1 MVKPYLLLT
10 DMQHIKKGFMLLE
23 SIISLIIL
31 SCMMLFTISSYKQLD
46 LSHLDF
52 INDYLNKKVDSYI
65 NKRRNDLDNYN
76 IYFNDKGNIN
86 IGQTIHI
93 NNHKIIIHLGN
104 GYLTYE

>member
-1 MVKPYLLLT
+1 MVKHYLLVM
-10 DMQHIKKGFMLLE
+10 DMQHTKKGYILLE

-31 SCMMLFTISSYKQLD
+31 SCMMLFTINNYKQID

-52 INDYLNKKVDSYI
+52 INYFLDKKVDSYI
-65 NKRRNDLDNYN
+65 NKRRNDVDNYN
-76 IYFNDKGNIN
+76 IYFNEKGNIN
-86 IGQTIHI
+86 IGQSIRI